1 MGEIINEETAIT
13 SKNDIMTVVDYLS
26 STYE

>member
-13 SKNDIMTVVDYLS
+13 SKNDIMTVIDYLDS
-26 STYE
+26 NYE